1 MWLFA
6 PIPGIPSP
14 LAKRAG
20 SSALPARY
28 MGLWCVSSPGFEPYT
43 SFRGVKATYLEER
56 TAWEEVSN
64 NSTASRKFWAFSM
77 PVVSPA
83 HRKSWEHSW
92 QNAFSFHLQDR
103 NDVSERL
110 EKSDCCVF
118 RLHDT
123 HNNWKSLP
131 FLNIHSLYYLHVLF
145 NYTIV

>member
-20 SSALPARY
+20 ISALPAGY
-28 MGLWCVSSPGFEPYT
+28 IGLWCVSSPGFEHYT
-43 SFRGVKATYLEER
+43 SSRGAKATYLGEW

-64 NSTASRKFWAFSM
+64 NRTAPRKFWAFSM

-83 HRKSWEHSW
+83 HRKSWDCSW
-92 QNAFSFHLQDR
+92 QNAVSFHVQDR
-103 NDVSERL
+103 NHVSERL
-110 EKSDCCVF
+110 QKSDWCIL
-118 RLHDT
+118 RIHDS
-123 HNNWKSLP
+123 HNKWKKLP
-131 FLNIHSLYYLHVLF
+131 FLNIQSLYYLHVLF